1 MRVAFLTSAKTI
13 TALTRVGTAVTLML
27 ALAGCASVSKTYDAQ
42 GREAYALDCTG
53 WGRSWVTCKDKAL
66 ELCGPRGYTGSE
78 MESGLV
84 FVGGTL
90 VSKRK
95 MTVTCRPEDEPTGV
109 GR

>member
-1 MRVAFLTSAKTI
+1 VRVAFLTSAKTI
-13 TALTRVGTAVTLML
+13 TAVTVML

-53 WGRSWVTCKDKAL
+53 WGRSWVTCKDKAV
-66 ELCGPRGYTGSE
+66 ELCGSRGHTVSDQ
-78 MESGLV
+78 ESGLV
-84 FVGGTL
+84 FVWGTL

-95 MTVTCRPEDEPTGV
+95 MTVTCGAENEPAGI